1 MFQRLVSGVL
11 LVGLVV
17 GAQAQTTGP
26 LAVEERMA
34 SSSGRNTAAGSTSTV
49 SEDGVMLLMQQ
60 LQMLEQELAS
70 LRGQTE
76 TLTQEL
82 EVMRQAERERFLDLD
97 TRINALASSV
107 TQNGTTESEAEPAD
121 SSASKAQNKDPEADR
136 AAYKAAKDKLVSGKP
151 EAAAAAF
158 EQYLVA
164 FPEGQ
169 FASYSHF
176 WLGEI
181 YRGMGAPKRD
191 LAISNLK
198 AVIENYPDSA
208 KVSAAMYK
216 LAVLEYESG
225 DQTRAKVTLNKLLKQ
240 YPGSSEAG
248 LAKSML
254 DQLK

>member
-17 GAQAQTTGP
+17 GAQAQPTGP
-26 LAVEERMA
+26 LAVEERTA
-34 SSSGRNTAAGSTSTV
+34 SSSGRNTATGSTSTV

-136 AAYKAAKDKLVSGKP
+136 AAYKVAKDQLVSGKP
-151 EAAAAAF
+151 DAAAAAF
-158 EQYLVA
+158 E
-164 FPEGQ
+164 
-169 FASYSHF
+169 H
-176 WLGEI
+176 
-181 YRGMGAPKRD
+181 
-191 LAISNLK
+191 
-198 AVIENYPDSA
+198 
-208 KVSAAMYK
+208 
-216 LAVLEYESG
+216 
-225 DQTRAKVTLNKLLKQ
+225 
-240 YPGSSEAG
+240 
-248 LAKSML
+248 
-254 DQLK
+254 

>member
-1 MFQRLVSGVL
+1 MSQRLISGVL

-26 LAVEERMA
+26 LAVEERTA
-34 SSSGRNTAAGSTSTV
+34 SSSRSTAAGSTSAV
-49 SEDGVMLLMQQ
+49 SQDGVMLLVQQ
-60 LQMLEQELAS
+60 LQMLEQELAN

-82 EVMRQAERERFLDLD
+82 EVMRQAERERFIDLD

-107 TQNGTTESEAEPAD
+107 TTGTTTGTAAESAG
-121 SSASKAQNKDPEADR
+121 SSASNGDKDPEADR
-136 AAYKAAKDKLVSGKP
+136 AAYKAAKDKLVSGKSG
-151 EAAAAAF
+151 EAAAAF

-164 FPEGQ
+164 FPDGQ

-191 LAISNLK
+191 LAISHLK
-198 AVIENYPDSA
+198 AVTDKYPDSA